1 MVLMKVKFD
10 LKKRVKLAQGLW
22 LMYWLAV
29 MAGVLI
35 FSMGIFFKIELRKRS
50 EMMDNNESHFVPN
63 LLILVGLLACGVN
76 AFGGKVCHDSLDIT
90 KFGKW
95 KPMIKHFLCGCIA
108 FNLLLFV
115 TALLCFCLRLSLQFT
130 LAEGLKN
137 GMKFYKDTDTPGR
150 CFMKKTLDMMQIEF
164 RCCGNKNY
172 RDWFEI
178 QWISNRYL
186 DFSSSHV
193 KDRVLSNVEGKY
205 LMDGVPFSCCNPSSP
220 RPCIQFQLNNNS
232 AHYDYDH
239 HTEELNI
246 FTRGCREALLSYY
259 GGMMNSIG
267 ALVLLIT
274 VLQVAVSV
282 GLKYLSTALETISN
296 PEDPECESEGW
307 LLEKSVKE
315 TISSYTEKI
324 KLLRKGKVEDGQ
336 GGEAQ
341 AVATVS

>member
-35 FSMGIFFKIELRKRS
+35 FSMGLFFKIELRKRS

-76 AFGGKVCHDSLDIT
+76 AFGGKVCHDSLDAT

-95 KPMIKHFLCGCIA
+95 KPMIKHFLCGCIL
-108 FNLLLFV
+108 FNVLLFI
-115 TALLCFCLRLSLQFT
+115 TALLCFCLRLSLQST

-137 GMKFYKDTDTPGR
+137 GMKYYKDTDTPGR

-164 RCCGNKNY
+164 RCCGNNNY
-172 RDWFEI
+172 KDWFEI

-186 DFSSSHV
+186 DFSSSEV
-193 KDRVLSNVEGKY
+193 KDRVLSNVEGKF
-205 LMDGVPFSCCNPSSP
+205 LMDGVPFSCCNPNSP
-220 RPCIQFQLNNNS
+220 RPCIQFQLTNNS

-246 FTRGCREALLSYY
+246 FTRGCRDALLSYY

-267 ALVLLIT
+267 ALVLLFT
-274 VLQVAVSV
+274 VLQVAVTV
-282 GLKYLSTALETISN
+282 GLKYLGTALETISN

-315 TISSYTEKI
+315 TLKGYMEKI
-324 KLLRKGKVEDGQ
+324 KLLSGKVEDGA

-341 AVATVS
+341 GVATVS